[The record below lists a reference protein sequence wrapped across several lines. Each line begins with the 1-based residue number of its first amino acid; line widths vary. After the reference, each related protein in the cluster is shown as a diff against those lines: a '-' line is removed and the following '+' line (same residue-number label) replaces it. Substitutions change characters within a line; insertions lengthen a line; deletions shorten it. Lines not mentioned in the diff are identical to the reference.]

1 MDIIDEW
8 SLAVDQGFEINCLY
22 LDFMKAFDTV
32 PRQRILHKLESYGIK
47 GPILSWIRDFLS
59 NRVQRVIVNGTP
71 SAWSDA
77 LGGITQGSVFG
88 PLLFFFIFMNDIY
101 ESLTSSA
108 YLFADDT
115 KLYRIIKESNDTI
128 PLQEDLNE
136 MINSGDIRL
145 LKFNKEKCK
154 LLTVNSSMDR
164 NYYIYS
170 NTMSRKLE
178 SVTSE
183 KDIGVTFDSKLEFDL
198 HINENK

>member
-1 MDIIDEW
+1 
-8 SLAVDQGFEINCLY
+8 
-22 LDFMKAFDTV
+22 
-32 PRQRILHKLESYGIK
+32 
-47 GPILSWIRDFLS
+47 
-59 NRVQRVIVNGTP
+59 
-71 SAWSDA
+71 
-77 LGGITQGSVFG
+77 
-88 PLLFFFIFMNDIY
+88 MNDIY

-164 NYYIYS
+164 NYYIHS
-170 NTMSRKLE
+170 NTMSYKLK
-178 SVTSE
+178 SVISE
-183 KDIGVTFDSKLEFDL
+183 QDIGAYSIL
-198 HINENK
+198 N